1 MAWGR
6 PRCQKMSGEEAI
18 LDFEDFDPKVKV
30 KYRRWSKTF
39 KRVASQYEVGN
50 KLKSNYQNRS
60 KYHIIFSKVR
70 RFSTHGVD
78 TRLQS

>member
-50 KLKSNYQNRS
+50 K
-60 KYHIIFSKVR
+60 
-70 RFSTHGVD
+70 
-78 TRLQS
+78 